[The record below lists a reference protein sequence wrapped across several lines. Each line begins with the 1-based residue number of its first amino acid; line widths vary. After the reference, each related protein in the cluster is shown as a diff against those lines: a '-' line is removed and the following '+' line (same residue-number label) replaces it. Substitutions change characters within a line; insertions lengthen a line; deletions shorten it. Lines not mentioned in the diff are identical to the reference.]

1 MPRQNKDNH
10 STSPILAA
18 IERLSQKIEEQR
30 CNHHDHSDR
39 LARIEFEVFEMKTM
53 LEEVNE
59 KLNSVIGAPAVQPEV
74 NEQEVTRPVE
84 RDIKRPVAWANGK
97 AYLPDITKSIS
108 WTLFF
113 ERIHKAT

>member
-59 KLNSVIGAPAVQPEV
+59 KLNSVIGAPAVQPV
-74 NEQEVTRPVE
+74 SKRARSDKTRGTGHQASGRMGQRQGVP
-84 RDIKRPVAWANGK
+84 A
-97 AYLPDITKSIS
+97 
-108 WTLFF
+108 
-113 ERIHKAT
+113 